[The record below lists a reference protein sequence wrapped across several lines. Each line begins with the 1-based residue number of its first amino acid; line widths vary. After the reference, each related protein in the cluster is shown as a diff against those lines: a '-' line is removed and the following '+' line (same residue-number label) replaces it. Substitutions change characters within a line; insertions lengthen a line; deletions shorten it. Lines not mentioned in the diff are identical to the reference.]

1 MSVLSEKI
9 RKAREIRV
17 SAGGKT
23 FIVLRPTTLDMIDLQ
38 GKTAARAIMPH
49 IIGWEGVTGLDLYPG
64 GDGAPVP
71 FDAEAC
77 AEWLSDRVDLLGP
90 IAQAAVDAYD
100 AHRLS
105 LEDAEKN

>member
-9 RKAREIRV
+9 RKAREMRV
-17 SAGGKT
+17 DAGGKT

-71 FDAEAC
+71 FDSDAC

-100 AHRLS
+100 AHRLAI
-105 LEDAEKN
+105 EDAAKN